1 MQQILT
7 MLGGFTV
14 YTYSV
19 LVAAGLV
26 AGALT
31 AWGVGR
37 ESGWSLNRLLDAT
50 LWTIVG
56 GALGARLWEVAWNFP
71 MYRSAPQEAL
81 RLWQGG
87 LSIHGGII
95 GAIIAVALWSRLSAG
110 TDAWYTLDLAGVG
123 SALGSI
129 FVWLG
134 LLIHGGVYGVP
145 SNADWTWSLPDLA
158 GIIVPR
164 VPVQAIGLLVS
175 LLLACALVLAAWR
188 TPGRRWTGA
197 IFLIWLFINGL
208 LLFTLGFWRADP
220 AMWIGVLRVDQIAG
234 GLEAVVAAILLPA
247 RWRATR

>member
-1 MQQILT
+1 MPQILT
-7 MLGGFTV
+7 TFSDVTV

-19 LVAAGLV
+19 LAAAGLV
-26 AGALT
+26 AGALV
-31 AWGVGR
+31 AWGVGQG
-37 ESGWSLNRLLDAT
+37 SGWSLTRLLDVT

-56 GALGARLWEVAWNFP
+56 GVMGARLWEVAWNFS
-71 MYRSAPQEAL
+71 MYQSAPQEAL

-95 GAIIAVALWSRLSAG
+95 GGIIAVTLWSRLSAG
-110 TDAWYTLDLAGVG
+110 TDAWYTLDLAAVG
-123 SALGSI
+123 ISLGSI

-134 LLIHGGVYGVP
+134 LLVHGGVYGVP
-145 SNADWTWSLPDLA
+145 STMEWAWSLPDLA

-188 TPGRRWTGA
+188 TPTRRWTGA
-197 IFLIWLFINGL
+197 IFLVWLLIHGV
-208 LLFTLGFWRADP
+208 LLFVLGFWRGDP
-220 AMWIGVLRVDQIAG
+220 ALWIGVLRIDQVAG
-234 GLEAVVAAILLPA
+234 GVEAVVAAILLPA